1 MKKSVAMFTICAV
14 AASLILTSACSKKAE
29 EPAAPAAPEAPVAA
43 APAPTPTTAAPD
55 TAKTEAAI
63 ATPGAGGLTPQQIAD
78 SVSKSVCKRMTTC
91 NPQGGSETDCV
102 SGLSKDMAA
111 NLSDSAKAIA
121 QAQLDTCLASIT
133 KATCEQ
139 LAAPTPPAGCEFMN

>member
-1 MKKSVAMFTICAV
+1 MNKPIALLTICAV
-14 AASLILTSACSKKAE
+14 AATLALTSACSKKAE
-29 EPAAPAAPEAPVAA
+29 DTTAPAATQAPAAA
-43 APAPTPTTAAPD
+43 APVTAPAATPDA
-55 TAKTEAAI
+55 AKTEAAI
-63 ATPGAGGLTPQQIAD
+63 ATPGAGGLTPQKIAD
-78 SVSKSVCKRMTTC
+78 DVSKSVCKRMTAC

-111 NLSDSAKAIA
+111 NLSDKAKSID
-121 QAQLDTCLASIT
+121 QAVLDSCLASIT